1 MGTQNG
7 PRSFADAGLT
17 QFLFQSGLERDAIN
31 ERL

>member
-17 QFLFQSGLERDAIN
+17 QFQFRSGLEQDAI